1 MASQLARIFFID
13 HRIRTRKKVTIKEI
27 VDEHEVSEIT
37 AKRDIEA
44 MRDRLNAPI
53 VYDRKL
59 KGYTYKQEFKL
70 LNFAGEQ
77 LFLFYVLAKG
87 ITKNPNYLPLTAEYS
102 RNIII
107 SKIDEILPDQYL
119 SISDRFIYW
128 NSDYEKIDFN
138 LLNKIITGLSEKK
151 KLLIYYFTKNKDLS
165 KRYIEP
171 LKVIC
176 YGTKWYLAAYCY
188 LREEIRLFSISR
200 IDRME
205 VTDKPFEKHISDKEV
220 DNILN
225 QSFGIAKSK
234 DIKLAKI
241 KFYETSSYYVKNL
254 IWHNNQKTKEYLEEK
269 GKITE
274 FTIPYSMPEEL
285 VGKVLKYGPDAEILE
300 PKELRDYWLNII
312 KKTNKKYVFE
322 EK

>member
-119 SISDRFIYW
+119 SISDSFIYW

-241 KFYETSSYYVKNL
+241 KFYEPSSYYVKNL

-312 KKTNKKYVFE
+312 KTTNKKYVFE
-322 EK
+322 ER

>member
-241 KFYETSSYYVKNL
+241 KFYEPSSYYVKNL

>member
-13 HRIRTRKKVTIKEI
+13 HRIRTRKKVTVQEI
-27 VDEHEVSEIT
+27 IDEHEVSEIT

-59 KGYTYKQEFKL
+59 KGYTYEQEFKL

-77 LFLFYVLAKG
+77 LFLFYILAKG
-87 ITKNPNYLPLTAEYS
+87 LTKNPNYLPLTAEYS

-107 SKIDEILPDQYL
+107 SKIDEILPQQYL
-119 SISDRFIYW
+119 GVSDSFVYL

-138 LLNKIITGLSEKK
+138 LLNKIIIGFSERK
-151 KLLIYYFTKNKDLS
+151 KLLIYYYTKNRDLS

-188 LREEIRLFSISR
+188 VREEIRLFSISR

-205 VTDKPFEKHISDKEV
+205 VTDKPFEQKIEHKEV
-220 DNILN
+220 DNLLN

-234 DIKLAKI
+234 EIKLARI
-241 KFYETSSYYVKNL
+241 KFYEPSSYYVKNL
-254 IWHNNQKTKEYLEEK
+254 VWHNNQKTKEYNDQS

-274 FTIPYSMPEEL
+274 FVIPYSMPEEL
-285 VGKVLKYGPDAEILE
+285 VGKVLKYGAGAEILE
-300 PKELRDYWLNII
+300 PQELREYWINII
-312 KKTNKKYVFE
+312 KATNKKYVTTE
-322 EK
+322 N

>member
-13 HRIRTRKKVTIKEI
+13 HRIRTRKKVTVKEI
-27 VDEHEVSEIT
+27 IDEHEVSEIT

-53 VYDRKL
+53 IYDRKL
-59 KGYTYKQEFKL
+59 KGYTYEQEFKL

-87 ITKNPNYLPLTAEYS
+87 MTKNPNYLPLTAEYS
-102 RNIII
+102 RNVII
-107 SKIDEILPDQYL
+107 SKIDEILPEQYS
-119 SISDRFIYW
+119 SISDSFIYL

-138 LLNKIITGLSEKK
+138 LLNKIIIGLSERK
-151 KLLIYYFTKNKDLS
+151 KLLVYYFTKNRDLS

-188 LREEIRLFSISR
+188 SREEIRLFSISR

-205 VTDKPFEKHISDKEV
+205 ITDKPFEKQISHKEV

-241 KFYETSSYYVKNL
+241 KFYQPSSFYVKNL
-254 IWHNNQKTKEYLEEK
+254 IWHNNQKTKEYFEDGE
-269 GKITE
+269 KITE
-274 FTIPYSMPEEL
+274 FIIPYSMPEEL
-285 VGKVLKYGPDAEILE
+285 VGKVLKYGPEAEILE
-300 PKELRDYWLNII
+300 PKELRDYWITII
-312 KKTNKKYVFE
+312 KATNKRYAIE
-322 EK
+322 EI